1 MIGEEKGEEN
11 GRVVSSE
18 GGVFGLLMSRGS
30 PSSTLAGPA
39 EWLVVST
46 DLNWARLAPCS

>member
-1 MIGEEKGEEN
+1 MTGEEKGEN

-18 GGVFGLLMSRGS
+18 GGVFGLLMSRGF

-46 DLNWARLAPCS
+46 DLNWTRLAPCS